1 MLRGEGI
8 RYTRDH
14 LVEHVEAN
22 KGAVATSTDHH
33 KFKILFDEWLK
44 VTGRWREAGSL
55 MWKIKGQ
62 EDREQVLGCYLLDT
76 YHYQGKREEQ
86 IAATVSRGKGTF
98 DRYLECSRAWGSN
111 LIKSVAAA
119 CPRTK
124 KETGERLH
132 AQLDREKYDINFGIM
147 YKLREW
153 SGATEMRWDQQ
164 PGRER
169 IEKALIYLLACM
181 MFDIGMRKSN
191 ICDAKVTERP
201 EGEDRDSDEED
212 HSREDSHCQEIG
224 HWEFLVDDPV
234 QDEEWIKGGP
244 SMSKCLGEK
253 DNEWITMARS
263 RYVTSKVSRKGKGR
277 ELSKQVAIV
286 GRRTEVEAEFLNL
299 LLDYMR
305 WNRHE
310 SLGQPLM
317 RRRKLSIEE
326 IANSERK
333 TGANVEKSIRC
344 DDMVK
349 QLKKLTR
356 EAGIRDSH
364 ASSGSFRK
372 GNVSTGVLLGGTR
385 IEDREKELEKIR
397 RRGGKWVSKSKTT
410 EAHYLNVKDN
420 RGPMAM
426 VSTWEEALSKDRG
439 FEDWKHRQGARK

>member
-1 MLRGEGI
+1 M
-8 RYTRDH
+8 
-14 LVEHVEAN
+14 
-22 KGAVATSTDHH
+22 
-33 KFKILFDEWLK
+33 
-44 VTGRWREAGSL
+44 
-55 MWKIKGQ
+55 
-62 EDREQVLGCYLLDT
+62 
-76 YHYQGKREEQ
+76 
-86 IAATVSRGKGTF
+86 
-98 DRYLECSRAWGSN
+98 
-111 LIKSVAAA
+111 
-119 CPRTK
+119 
-124 KETGERLH
+124 
-132 AQLDREKYDINFGIM
+132 
-147 YKLREW
+147 
-153 SGATEMRWDQQ
+153 
-164 PGRER
+164 
-169 IEKALIYLLACM
+169 
-181 MFDIGMRKSN
+181 
-191 ICDAKVTERP
+191 
-201 EGEDRDSDEED
+201 
-212 HSREDSHCQEIG
+212 
-224 HWEFLVDDPV
+224 
-234 QDEEWIKGGP
+234 
-244 SMSKCLGEK
+244 
-253 DNEWITMARS
+253 
-263 RYVTSKVSRKGKGR
+263 
-277 ELSKQVAIV
+277 

-305 WNRHE
+305 WNQHE

-426 VSTWEEALSKDRG
+426 ASTWEEALSKDRG